1 MHVFE
6 SESNSDRQ
14 DCKSCERDVS
24 AAATFVALILSTKL
38 PSSLVVDVDVD
49 VDENTAALTLLLFP
63 SNKRRGVR

>member
-14 DCKSCERDVS
+14 DCKSCARDVS
-24 AAATFVALILSTKL
+24 AAATLVALILSTKL
-38 PSSLVVDVDVD
+38 PSSLVVVDVD
-49 VDENTAALTLLLFP
+49 VDENTAALLLLFP